1 MPHYRAILE
10 TLGIKALIATYAHYV
25 PYDIEDGLFCYDSS
39 LNNAN
44 LGISI
49 VSCFLS
55 GLQLSDIVFTHS
67 KLSLSLLMAL
77 YKKNNLEFEKEKFI
91 INPPPMDPFLQSNN
105 PIPQKKCFY
114 NHRLYKHYCIVKEIN
129 LMDKILA
136 IQRQKLKNILLRSLQ
151 LYTLRELIAVPF
163 TTTQSNNQM

>member
-1 MPHYRAILE
+1 MPKGMCYEVFWYACSFYFFFRWKIKYEYIHPDVLLINQVEQVPHYRAILE

-77 YKKNNLEFEKEKFI
+77 YKKTIWNSKKKNSLLIHHRWILFYKAI
-91 INPPPMDPFLQSNN
+91 ILFH
-105 PIPQKKCFY
+105 KK
-114 NHRLYKHYCIVKEIN
+114 
-129 LMDKILA
+129 M
-136 IQRQKLKNILLRSLQ
+136 LL
-151 LYTLRELIAVPF
+151 
-163 TTTQSNNQM
+163 

>member
-77 YKKNNLEFEKEKFI
+77 YKKKQFGIRKRKI
-91 INPPPMDPFLQSNN
+91 
-105 PIPQKKCFY
+105 
-114 NHRLYKHYCIVKEIN
+114 HY
-129 LMDKILA
+129 
-136 IQRQKLKNILLRSLQ
+136 
-151 LYTLRELIAVPF
+151 
-163 TTTQSNNQM
+163 